1 MLIGNTPMMIMT
13 EIVADNVHKLMK
25 YHNNMKQTVL
35 AKRAGIS
42 QRTVSNVLNPGS
54 VESITT
60 DTIEKLAK
68 CFKLEPYHL
77 VIPNLPI
84 EELLDKRI
92 EKVIEYYT
100 KASTDG
106 RENIKRIAENEV
118 RYMTSRPSANDE

>member
-1 MLIGNTPMMIMT
+1 MLIGNIPMIMT

-25 YHNNMKQTVL
+25 YYGMKQTAL

-68 CFKLEPYHL
+68 CFKLPPYRL
-77 VIPNLPI
+77 VMPGYSA

-92 EKVIEYYT
+92 EKVIECYT
-100 KASTDG
+100 KVSTDG

-118 RYMTSRPSANDE
+118 RYMNNDQHKNDE

>member
-1 MLIGNTPMMIMT
+1 MLIGNIPMIMT

-25 YHNNMKQTVL
+25 YYGMKQTAL

-68 CFKLEPYHL
+68 CFKLPPYRI
-77 VIPNLPI
+77 VMPGYSA

-92 EKVIEYYT
+92 ETVIECYT
-100 KASTDG
+100 KVSTDG

-118 RYMTSRPSANDE
+118 RYMESRPSANDE